1 MKMYLEKALTL
12 ILACAII
19 LMLIPAKNG
28 NAATIRLNKSVVT
41 MEEDSYLSLKLIGAS
56 SGVKWK
62 SDSKFVAK
70 VSSSGKV
77 TAVNA
82 GEAVITATYNGK
94 KYKCKVTVVDSS
106 VTNPTDDYDDL
117 VSKSYEDKLRT
128 VVRLMLSSG
137 VATERC
143 GNLLLKVWH
152 NSIYQIR
159 DDKTDKYTLS
169 SSGLFYDDFNDAL
182 ANLYADKDFSNELA
196 LVRADRE
203 EVKKQ
208 IRDLKNPPEGWEN
221 AYTDLLKYYDAYYDF
236 TDIVIVANCSLSE
249 YKELFPK
256 YDSEAAKCYDKMGVY
271 FDPVG

>member
-1 MKMYLEKALTL
+1 MLM
-12 ILACAII
+12 LACAII
-19 LMLIPAKNG
+19 LILIPATNG
-28 NAATIRLNKSVVT
+28 YAATIRLNKSVVT
-41 MEEDSYLSLKLIGAS
+41 MEEDSTLSLKLIGAS
-56 SGVKWK
+56 SDVKWK
-62 SDSKFVAK
+62 SNSKSVAK
-70 VSSSGKV
+70 VSSAGKV
-77 TAVNA
+77 TAINA

-137 VATERC
+137 VATETC

-182 ANLYADKDFSNELA
+182 ATLYADKDFSSELA
-196 LVRADRE
+196 LIRANRE

-221 AYTDLLKYYDAYYDF
+221 AYTDLLEYYDAYYDF